1 MKNDM
6 VVSSL
11 DFILLLYPRF
21 GAKDKKFAKIW
32 NERRAVSREPTNIK
46 RMIQLQTHNLTFKM
60 KEMKFSEKKITYYN
74 LSNMKKVT

>member
-1 MKNDM
+1 M

-32 NERRAVSREPTNIK
+32 NERGDVNREPTNIK
-46 RMIQLQTHNLTFKM
+46 RIIQLQTHTFDIQD
-60 KEMKFSEKKITYYN
+60 EREEVLRKKTPTTTY
-74 LSNMKKVT
+74 SI